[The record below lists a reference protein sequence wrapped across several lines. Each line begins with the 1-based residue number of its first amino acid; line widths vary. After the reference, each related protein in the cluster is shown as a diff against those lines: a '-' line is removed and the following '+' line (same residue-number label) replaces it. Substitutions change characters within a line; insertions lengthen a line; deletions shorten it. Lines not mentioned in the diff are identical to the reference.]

1 MTIFDKSLT
10 NDQIMMRDV
19 CRRFVDDVIEPFIS
33 QNWQKEWDLTPEGR
47 LPDKIL
53 IESEAIGIRTLGVP
67 ERYGGIS
74 LEPENEV
81 RTFAIISEEIARG
94 DSGLA
99 DKLVQNWKVSVL
111 LRELASEEHQELWFG
126 KLIEDPN
133 FLFAHA
139 LTEPK
144 GASDRWLGYNAPA
157 AAMDTKAKKVD
168 GGWVINGR
176 KHYISNGYDAGLYI
190 VYANTKP
197 GAGMLEGTS
206 SFILPRGTEGF
217 NITRCNETVGCR
229 YMNNGELEFID
240 CFVPDKNLLCEGA
253 ALSKAGVYFRPGKI
267 IQSAKNL
274 GVGQSALEK
283 TAQFVQNYSRG
294 GRLLIKHQI
303 VASRLADMATKV
315 SAVRSLVLQAAYACD
330 MKTSDADALCW
341 MAKVFASEEILKV
354 CQNAMEL
361 HGGMG
366 AMLDAGIEKL
376 MRDASIFLHM
386 DATVDIS
393 HFKIVKSLWPDTA
406 GTYAGPEE
414 TS

>member
-1 MTIFDKSLT
+1 MSIFDKSLT
-10 NDQIMMRDV
+10 DDQIMMRDV
-19 CRRFVDDVIEPFIS
+19 CRRFVDDIIQPFIS
-33 QNWQKEWDLTPEGR
+33 ENWQKEWDLTPEGR
-47 LPDKIL
+47 LPDNIL
-53 IESEAIGIRTLGVP
+53 IESDAIGIRTLGVP
-67 ERYGGIS
+67 ERFGGIS
-74 LEPENEV
+74 LDSETEV

-111 LRELASEEHQELWFG
+111 LRELASEEHQELWFN
-126 KLIEDPN
+126 KLIDDPN

-157 AAMDTKAKKVD
+157 AAMDTKGVKVD
-168 GGWVINGR
+168 GGWLINGR
-176 KHYISNGYDAGLYI
+176 KHYISNGYDAGLYV

-197 GAGMLEGTS
+197 GEGMMDGTS
-206 SFILPRGTEGF
+206 SFIIPRGTEGF
-217 NITRCNETVGCR
+217 NVTRCNETLGCR
-229 YMNNGELEFID
+229 YMNNGELEFVD
-240 CFVPDKNLLCEGA
+240 CFIPDENLLYEGT

-283 TAQFVQNYSRG
+283 TAEFVQNYSRG

-315 SAVRSLVLQAAYACD
+315 SAVRSLVMQAAYACD
-330 MKTSDADALCW
+330 MKASDADSLCW
-341 MAKVFASEEILKV
+341 MSKVFASQEILKV
-354 CQNAMEL
+354 CQHAMEL

-376 MRDASIFLHM
+376 VRDASIFLHM

-393 HFKIVKSLWPDTA
+393 HFKIVKSMFPENA
-406 GTYAGPEE
+406 GIYAGPEE
-414 TS
+414 